1 MQVSD
6 RFAFLGL
13 CVPATGL
20 PAYGFGSKV
29 ARKARTVT
37 LLLYVFEGCRLALR
51 VLVVLM
57 SAHFVAST
65 ILFLRARRRPEPPPE
80 PPAAWPRVTVQLP
93 MRNEFF
99 TAARAIEAAA
109 ELDYPRELLEIQ
121 ILDDSDDDTLSV
133 VHEEVVRLR
142 TAGLEVVQLRRYY
155 PTHYKAG
162 ALADG
167 LIRANGE
174 FIAIFDA
181 DFVPPRDFL
190 KRTIPHFSDPKVAL
204 VQGRWEHLNRTESWF
219 TRLQAQILDGLMVV
233 EQAAKSRA
241 GLPFQFNGS
250 AGVWRKS
257 AIEKAGGWTFDSLTE
272 DFDLSMRAQM
282 AGFRLVHLPDLAV
295 PCELPTTLG
304 LFRVQQRRWAL
315 GTAQLLRKRL
325 GTILRSPLSASAR
338 LSVITQLGRHFGYPL
353 ILLMVLTV
361 PLTTFGY
368 IHTPLD
374 YGIYN
379 PMILG
384 LATASVA
391 FQQSV
396 AERAAGRSAL
406 RAILLAPFSIALVIG
421 LAATYTVALGYGL
434 RDRAGAFHRTPKV
447 PRPPAAGEPVYRA
460 ERSVLVVFEILVGI
474 AYAYFTVVSVTRGFL
489 PEACFLAFVAGSSLW
504 VGIGSI
510 RVSAF
515 TPRRPSVRVRVPS
528 EERAAKADALP
539 ADSVPKT

>member
-1 MQVSD
+1 V
-6 RFAFLGL
+6 
-13 CVPATGL
+13 L
-20 PAYGFGSKV
+20 PAYGSGFS
-29 ARKARTVT
+29 APKARPVT
-37 LLLYVFEGCRLALR
+37 LLLYTFELCRLALR

-65 ILFLRARRRPEPPPE
+65 VMFLRAKKRAEPPPP

-93 MRNEFF
+93 MRNEYF

-109 ELDYPRELLEIQ
+109 ELDYPRELLDIE
-121 ILDDSDDDTLSV
+121 ILDDSDDDTLNV

-162 ALADG
+162 ALADA
-167 LIRANGE
+167 LEHANGE
-174 FIAIFDA
+174 FIAVFDA
-181 DFVPPRDFL
+181 DFVPAPDFL
-190 KRTIPHFSDPKVAL
+190 KRTIPYFSDPSVAL

-219 TRLQAQILDGLMVV
+219 TRLEAQILDGLMVV
-233 EQAAKSRA
+233 EQTAKSRA

-250 AGVWRKS
+250 AGIWRKR
-257 AIEKAGGWTFDSLTE
+257 AIEQAGGWTFDSLTE

-282 AGFRLVHLPDLAV
+282 AGFRLVHLPEVAV

-325 GTILRSPLSASAR
+325 GHVLSAPLTVSAR
-338 LSVITQLGRHFGYPL
+338 LSILTQLGRHFGYPL

-368 IHTPLD
+368 VRAPLD
-374 YGIYN
+374 YGIAN
-379 PMILG
+379 ALILG
-384 LATASVA
+384 IAMASVG
-391 FQQSV
+391 FQQAV
-396 AERAAGRSAL
+396 AERAVGRSAV
-406 RAILLAPFSIALVIG
+406 RAILLAPFSIALAIG
-421 LAATYTVALGYGL
+421 LSATYTVALGYGL

-447 PRPPAAGEPVYRA
+447 PRTPVAGEPVYRA
-460 ERSVLVVFEILVGI
+460 ERSVLVLFEVLIGVSYAVFTALSIMQ
-474 AYAYFTVVSVTRGFL
+474 GFF
-489 PEACFLAFVAGSSLW
+489 PEACFLAFVGMSFLW

-515 TPRRPSVRVRVPS
+515 SPARSKPKSRPATNESRG
-528 EERAAKADALP
+528 EKTDALP